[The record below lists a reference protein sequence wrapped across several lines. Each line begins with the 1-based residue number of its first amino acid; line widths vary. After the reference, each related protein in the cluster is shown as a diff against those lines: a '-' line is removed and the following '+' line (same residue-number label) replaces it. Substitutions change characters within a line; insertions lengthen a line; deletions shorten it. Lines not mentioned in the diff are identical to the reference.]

1 MAFVNHA
8 TKEINCKIVYYG
20 AGMSGKTTNLQ
31 YIYAQ
36 TSPLVKGKLVT
47 LPTEKERTIYFDF
60 LPLVVGEIRGFRA
73 RFHLYSVPGQVFYDA
88 PRRAILS
95 GVDGVV
101 FVVDSRRDRMDAN
114 LESWENL
121 RINLE
126 LLGKSRDRIPLIFQY
141 NKRDIRDPMPLA
153 ELEKLFNSNG
163 FPSFEAVA
171 KSGGGVFDTLKSIG
185 KVVLRSL
192 KEVGI

>member
-20 AGMSGKTTNLQ
+20 AGMCGKTTNLQ

-36 TSPLVKGKLVT
+36 TNPMVKGKLIT
-47 LPTEKERTIYFDF
+47 LPLEKERTIYFDF
-60 LPLVVGEIRGFRA
+60 LPLVVGEIRGFNA

-88 PRRAILS
+88 PRKAILN

-114 LESWENL
+114 LESFENL

-126 LLGKSRDRIPLIFQY
+126 RMGKSRESIPLVLQY
-141 NKRDIRDPMPLA
+141 NKRDARDPVPIE
-153 ELEKLFNSNG
+153 ELERIFNKNQW
-163 FPSFEAVA
+163 PHYEAIA
-171 KSGGGVFDTLKSIG
+171 KSGGGVFDTLKAVG

-192 KEVGI
+192 KETGL

>member
-8 TKEINCKIVYYG
+8 AKEINCKIVYYG

-36 TSPLVKGKLVT
+36 TSPLVKGQLIS

-60 LPLVVGEIRGFRA
+60 LPLVVGEIRGYRT

-88 PRRAILS
+88 PRRAILN

-101 FVVDSRRDRMDAN
+101 FVVDSR
-114 LESWENL
+114 
-121 RINLE
+121 
-126 LLGKSRDRIPLIFQY
+126 P
-141 NKRDIRDPMPLA
+141 
-153 ELEKLFNSNG
+153 
-163 FPSFEAVA
+163 
-171 KSGGGVFDTLKSIG
+171 
-185 KVVLRSL
+185 
-192 KEVGI
+192 